1 MADSKKTQ
9 GQETGAILPDDKKS
23 ASDIRTRRT
32 NILLAI
38 VAFIMFGTFVVGAV
52 LVMRNKGIGGDV
64 ANLKPP
70 SSIRE
75 VSVPSGDGVP
85 APGGSFDHIKPEI
98 SVNPAKLVI
107 SGVKVGGEDK
117 NSAHVSVANAPI
129 KVLDV
134 SLSNEVEG
142 LVLSDNC
149 SDEDSIKPETGCTVS
164 LSYSPKS
171 PGKSEMFINI
181 KYTDIT
187 APGNV
192 ARDGDFRIPLE
203 LEGVPNAEDAKTQP
217 AQAAEPK
224 EEVPVM
230 AAATL
235 SPPASASGDYDDSE
249 EADGEDEEEEDEGG
263 DDEESAPAA
272 RASPNASSVGAAAG
286 KAVAAGGGKGDAAA
300 GKAGAAGGAAAKP
313 RTVFPDDCKKY
324 ASKAYD
330 FSGVFIGWAQGTKEV
345 FSPNCSKLIG
355 TLMDDGTVVESGT
368 GRVLGR
374 GAVMDSQKSEEARIE
389 TELPQL
395 REIARIIDADT
406 WNPDPEEV
414 AENRAAA
421 KSGDVGGPSE
431 ANSDPKIED
440 SLGILTKKRLSFVP
454 FTIDD
459 PSKISTDPKD
469 ERYVLRQSKPIPAV
483 LTRPLFISDLNGDA
497 DHDAIATVERNV
509 YGGDGRTIV
518 IPTGSMLI
526 GSSDITSAGEATQSI
541 AKITVN
547 WERLIRP
554 DGAEF
559 NLEEIGAYSAD
570 AQGRLGIAGKND
582 TEYMKNMFL
591 RPLMYSALPV
601 AMEMLF
607 PTTSNMVTRARRT
620 DGSYQVVDD
629 MEGLLG
635 ADGEEDG
642 AEGYGFDLDDEQ
654 TALTLTAKDKMK
666 MEIQQNWKTVMQKMA
681 QESAK
686 QRIPFT
692 VPAGTRIQVY
702 LHSDVMLKIG
712 SKDEMVTGAAEAEE

>member
-1 MADSKKTQ
+1 MADPRTHGS
-9 GQETGAILPDDKKS
+9 ETGAVLPDDKRS
-23 ASDIRTRRT
+23 AAEVHTRRT
-32 NILLAI
+32 NIILAI
-38 VAFIMFGTFVVGAV
+38 VAFVMFGTFLVGAV

-64 ANLKPP
+64 ANLKLPAA
-70 SSIRE
+70 IKD
-75 VSVPSGDGVP
+75 VAVPSADGQS

-98 SVNPAKLVI
+98 SINPARLVI
-107 SGVKVGGEDK
+107 SGVQVGGEDK
-117 NSAHVSVANAPI
+117 NSAHMSVANAPI

-134 SLSNEVEG
+134 GLSGEVEG
-142 LVLSDNC
+142 LSLSDNC
-149 SDEDSIKPETGCTVS
+149 SDEDSIKPEAGCTIS
-164 LSYSPKS
+164 LAYSPKA
-171 PGKSEMFINI
+171 PGKNEIFINV

-192 ARDGDFRIPLE
+192 DRDGTVRIPLE
-203 LEGVPNAEDAKTQP
+203 LEAVAKAEEAAPPP
-217 AQAAEPK
+217 AEEAAAAAAAPPPSSPAPSRAAEP
-224 EEVPVM
+224 EE
-230 AAATL
+230 
-235 SPPASASGDYDDSE
+235 SY
-249 EADGEDEEEEDEGG
+249 DGEDYGESEEEEDEGPA
-263 DDEESAPAA
+263 APAV
-272 RASPNASSVGAAAG
+272 PKNATGIGAAAG
-286 KAVAAGGGKGDAAA
+286 KAVAASGGKGASAST
-300 GKAGAAGGAAAKP
+300 P
-313 RTVFPDDCKKY
+313 RTVYPDDCKKY

-374 GAVMDSQKSEEARIE
+374 GAVMDSKKSEEARIE

-395 REIARIIDADT
+395 REIARIIDADN

-421 KSGDVGGPSE
+421 KAGDVGGPSE
-431 ANSDPKIED
+431 ANEDPQVED
-440 SLGILTKKRLSFVP
+440 TLGILTKKRLSFVP
-454 FTIDD
+454 FTIKDEGQ
-459 PSKISTDPKD
+459 ISTDPKD

-483 LTRPLFISDLNGDA
+483 LTRPLFVSDLNGDA

-526 GSSDITSAGEATQSI
+526 GSSDIASASEATQSI
-541 AKITVN
+541 AKINVN

-559 NLEEIGAYSAD
+559 NISDIGAYSAD

-635 ADGEEDG
+635 ADYEEDSS
-642 AEGYGFDLDDEQ
+642 EGYGFDLDDEQ
-654 TALTLTAKDKMK
+654 TALTLTSKDKMK

-692 VPAGTRIQVY
+692 VPAGTRIQVF
-702 LHSDVMLKIG
+702 LNSDVMLKIG
-712 SKDEMVTGAAEAEE
+712 SKADMLAEQEAGEE